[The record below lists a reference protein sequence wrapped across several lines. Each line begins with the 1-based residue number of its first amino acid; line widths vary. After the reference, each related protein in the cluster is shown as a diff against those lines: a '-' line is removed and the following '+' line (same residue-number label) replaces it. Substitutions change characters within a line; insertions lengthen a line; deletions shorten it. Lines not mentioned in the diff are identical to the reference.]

1 MEIVGVGG
9 EETGDWESV
18 TYALISHLGDDS
30 VQLKLKAANTS
41 YAVDKTL
48 QLAGW
53 KFDPDKESP
62 IGSLGI
68 VPLGGKVLPV
78 VDAVV
83 AASASE
89 KAGVQAGDR
98 IKRVG
103 EQEITSGPSLSTR
116 CSSRPG
122 SRLR

>member
-48 QLAGW
+48 QLAA
-53 KFDPDKESP
+53 
-62 IGSLGI
+62 GSLT
-68 VPLGGKVLPV
+68 PTRSLPS
-78 VDAVV
+78 
-83 AASASE
+83 AAWA
-89 KAGVQAGDR
+89 
-98 IKRVG
+98 
-103 EQEITSGPSLSTR
+103 
-116 CSSRPG
+116 
-122 SRLR
+122 